1 MDSNHGNPMEGQ
13 EIAGQTL
20 SWMRSPEPQPRP
32 ESLSVHPLIR
42 QAVLELATRY
52 RPNNQAD
59 IEPFRAKV
67 ALLTKDL
74 AHVNPHALKF
84 AADEWARRE
93 RWLPKASELIDLI
106 REGGGPR
113 GKEID
118 LAAKYNARL
127 AGEGKYGMKWIY
139 DRGGQLKLVSTKAW
153 EPPARD
159 MIPPREVNRHPGHA
173 DP

>member
-1 MDSNHGNPMEGQ
+1 MDQHESPMEGR

-20 SWMRSPEPQPRP
+20 SWMHSPEPQPKP
-32 ESLSVHPLIR
+32 KPLNVHPLIR

-52 RPNNQAD
+52 RPTNQAD
-59 IEPFRAKV
+59 IEPFEAKV

-74 AHVNPHALKF
+74 AHVNPQALKA

-106 REGGGPR
+106 KESRGPGGN
-113 GKEID
+113 EID

-127 AGEGKYGMKWIY
+127 ASQGKHGMKWIY
-139 DRGGQLKLVSTKAW
+139 DRGGQLKLISTAQF
-153 EPPARD
+153 EPPTRE
-159 MIPPREVNRHPGHA
+159 MIPPRIPEHRAPYT
-173 DP
+173 D

>member
-1 MDSNHGNPMEGQ
+1 MDSPMEGR

-20 SWMRSPEPQPRP
+20 SWMHSDEPRRKPQQPNA
-32 ESLSVHPLIR
+32 HPLIR

-52 RPNNQAD
+52 RPNRPEEL
-59 IEPFRAKV
+59 EPFQARI

-74 AHVNPHALKF
+74 AHVNPQALKD

-106 REGGGPR
+106 RESRGPGGN
-113 GKEID
+113 EVD

-127 AGEGKYGMKWIY
+127 TSEGKAGMKWIY
-139 DRGGQLKLVSTKAW
+139 DRGGQLKLIGTNPW
-153 EPPARD
+153 EAPRRELIPARD
-159 MIPPREVNRHPGHA
+159 EGHGG
-173 DP
+173 